1 MAIYFDNA
9 ATTHLSTR
17 AKEVYLY
24 TAENF
29 AGNPS
34 SVHRDGHKAKE
45 ELDRNRDKIA
55 SLLGVKSSS
64 IIFTSGATESITAF
78 FSSLLWQEPGEILVS
93 KIEHEAVASQMAI
106 LKRFGWEVKHLKAK
120 GGFVSAEEL
129 KEKLSPKTK
138 VVAVMAVNNV
148 TGAIQDIKDLVSA
161 VREFEKE
168 NRKKIFFFSD
178 SVQALGKTGLE
189 LSKTDVDGA
198 SFSSHK
204 INGPRGVGML
214 YLKNPNAFRSYA
226 PAGGQES
233 GKRGGTENLPG
244 IAAFTEALAEWYENR
259 EENEERI
266 RRINSFLRD
275 ELSKL
280 NLTILSPENAT
291 PYILSL
297 SATLPSEVFARV
309 LMDKGFCVSS
319 GSACSNNAKG
329 KAESIYE
336 AMGIRHELATKAIR
350 ISFDNNSTL
359 EEAEL
364 LLKAFQ
370 EIING

>member
-9 ATTHLSTR
+9 ATTALSKR
-17 AKEVYLY
+17 AREVYIN

-45 ELDRNRDKIA
+45 ELDRNREKIA

-64 IIFTSGATESITAF
+64 LIFTSGATESITAF

-93 KIEHEAVASQMAI
+93 RIEHEAVSSQMAI
-106 LKRFGWEVKHLKAK
+106 LKRFGWEVKTLKAK
-120 GGFVSAEEL
+120 GGFVSIEEV

-148 TGAIQDIKDLVSA
+148 TGAIQDIKGLVSA

-178 SVQALGKTGLE
+178 SVQALGKTGLDLVE
-189 LSKTDVDGA
+189 SDVDGA

-233 GKRGGTENLPG
+233 GRRGGTENLPG
-244 IAAFTEALAEWYENR
+244 IAAFAEALSEWYENR
-259 EENEERI
+259 VEKEDAIRKINRI
-266 RRINSFLRD
+266 LRE

-280 NLTILSPENAT
+280 NLTILSPENST

-297 SATLPSEVFARV
+297 SATLPSEVFARI

-336 AMGIRHELATKAIR
+336 AMGVRHDLAAKAIR
-350 ISFDNNSTL
+350 ISFDNNSTE